1 MLQKLTLLRSLQS
14 RNIFEGKFRRSTI
27 IIEKK
32 GTGGNDA
39 RLIAALIELN
49 RALIPLSVF
58 TTYHVVGVGA
68 NEKLLFVVPMSD
80 WPFGCTHPAH
90 K

>member
-1 MLQKLTLLRSLQS
+1 MLQKLTFLRSLQP

-39 RLIAALIELN
+39 RLIELN
-49 RALIPLSVF
+49 RAPRPSSVF
-58 TTYHVVGVGA
+58 TTYHVVSMGA
-68 NEKLLFVVPMSD
+68 NGKLLFVVPMSD